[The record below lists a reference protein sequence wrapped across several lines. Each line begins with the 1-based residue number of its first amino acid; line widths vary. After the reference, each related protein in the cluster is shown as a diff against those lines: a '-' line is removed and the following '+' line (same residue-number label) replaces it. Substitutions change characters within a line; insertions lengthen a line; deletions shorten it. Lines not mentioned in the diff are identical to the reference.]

1 MLDAGTAAV
10 EEKLQREAEELAK
23 APVDTGPVKQ
33 EEDDGHL
40 ETVEEVRAK
49 MKLAQQQM
57 DEGLA
62 NTENRVSKMNEE
74 S

>member
-1 MLDAGTAAV
+1 M
-10 EEKLQREAEELAK
+10 AK

-62 NTENRVSKMNEE
+62 NTNARVNKMNEE
-74 S
+74 AQ